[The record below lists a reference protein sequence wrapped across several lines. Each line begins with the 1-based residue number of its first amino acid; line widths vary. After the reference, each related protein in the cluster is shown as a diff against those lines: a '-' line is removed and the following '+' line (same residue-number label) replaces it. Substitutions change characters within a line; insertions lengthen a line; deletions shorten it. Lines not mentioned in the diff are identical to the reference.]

1 MKINHLNFE
10 VKWVPGKRIE
20 EADALSQAPIH
31 QATEEDEIDKIEK
44 LFHHPN
50 STFGL

>member
-1 MKINHLNFE
+1 
-10 VKWVPGKRIE
+10 VPGKRIE